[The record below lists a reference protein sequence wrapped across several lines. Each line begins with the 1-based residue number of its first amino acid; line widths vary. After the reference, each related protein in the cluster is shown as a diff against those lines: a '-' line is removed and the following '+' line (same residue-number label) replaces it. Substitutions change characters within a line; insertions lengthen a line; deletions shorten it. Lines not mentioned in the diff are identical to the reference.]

1 MFESCALLCASL
13 LQRVKVSGEF
23 TIKPFISLAIRAFV
37 NSNYA
42 EIKATDPKLP
52 FIVRECEGA
61 QPCVTARYDFGV
73 ERKVYLHNCNSAEVG

>member
-1 MFESCALLCASL
+1 MFENCASLCASL
-13 LQRVKVSGEF
+13 LQRAKVSGEF
-23 TIKPFISLAIRAFV
+23 TAMPLISIVVRAFV
-37 NSNYA
+37 NGNYA